1 MAIFNSYVKLPEGNS
16 HGFIRRKIR
25 KGNQPRIH
33 GLELQR
39 HTKAVR
45 NDGFWRSGDLWFE
58 SKWYPCPCVEISCF
72 PSMYS
77 IYIYIHIYIYMIYI
91 YIYVYTIYSISIL
104 PPCTWGVGSNLDLFS
119 WCGVEKIG
127 PCPKRPITTGLP
139 LVEPIIDETYNTLW
153 LWLTV
158 RHGID
163 GP

>member
-77 IYIYIHIYIYMIYI
+77 IYIYIHIFIYIWYIYI
-91 YIYVYTIYSISIL
+91 YICIYYIQYINFTSLYLGCWKQPWFIFM
-104 PPCTWGVGSNLDLFS
+104 V
-119 WCGVEKIG
+119 WCWKNWSLSQAANHHWAATSRANHWWDI
-127 PCPKRPITTGLP
+127 
-139 LVEPIIDETYNTLW
+139 
-153 LWLTV
+153 
-158 RHGID
+158 
-163 GP
+163 